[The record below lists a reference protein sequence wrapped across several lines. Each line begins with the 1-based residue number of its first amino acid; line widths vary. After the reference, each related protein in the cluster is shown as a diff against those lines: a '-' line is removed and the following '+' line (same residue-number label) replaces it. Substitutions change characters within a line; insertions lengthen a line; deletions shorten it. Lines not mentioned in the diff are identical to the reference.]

1 MDKGIE
7 SLIADMKAAAESAT
21 GGKWVREYGEGWD
34 AICSDDD
41 QLNSGFIVAE
51 FQGPEAQENRIFAQS
66 ANPANVLS
74 LISALEQAQQ
84 ENIRLQQK
92 CGIDPRTHRII
103 DLEERIA
110 ELQSSPNGMM
120 QLSNELAEMKRKCAE
135 LPDAFTRIAENL
147 RTQDN
152 RITSHPVF
160 VVFQK
165 EEMVVSEEFDHDRI
179 AWVWECGDGEVEDH
193 TARRLEALHQ
203 GCRDTRGY
211 SRYTMKS
218 INRFVT
224 ACFTEDGC
232 KDYLRQ
238 NGHNLNEPFIYVH
251 SAYRNDEWQLIRNWL
266 MTVGGTVEG
275 AE

>member
-1 MDKGIE
+1 MTNPAYEATNSDVEK
-7 SLIADMKAAAESAT
+7 LIAPYESKFSRLWERFDEACHGNAEHMRDILEATLNALEGAESDIA
-21 GGKWVREYGEGWD
+21 
-34 AICSDDD
+34 
-41 QLNSGFIVAE
+41 
-51 FQGPEAQENRIFAQS
+51 
-66 ANPANVLS
+66 VLT
-74 LISALEQAQQ
+74 SALEQAQQ
-84 ENIRLQQK
+84 YSKKRDEENQDLMLTIGRL
-92 CGIDPRTHRII
+92 RV
-103 DLEERIA
+103 EREQMESA
-110 ELQSSPNGMM
+110 PNGMM
-120 QLSNELAEMKRKCAE
+120 QLSNELAEMKRKCVE
-135 LPDAFTRIAENL
+135 LPDEFARIGENL

-179 AWVWECGDGEVEDH
+179 AWVWECGDGEVEDR

-211 SRYTMKS
+211 SRYAMKS
-218 INRFVT
+218 IKRFVT

-238 NGHNLNEPFIYVH
+238 NGHNLNEPFIYAH
-251 SAYRNDEWQLIRNWL
+251 SAYRNDEWQVIRNWL

-275 AE
+275 SE

>member
-7 SLIADMKAAAESAT
+7 ALREAVRRAPLTKPEGLSPAWQAYFDAVTPLHVAELIAT
-21 GGKWVREYGEGWD
+21 
-34 AICSDDD
+34 
-41 QLNSGFIVAE
+41 
-51 FQGPEAQENRIFAQS
+51 
-66 ANPANVLS
+66 
-74 LISALEQAQQ
+74 LEQAQQ
-84 ENIRLQQK
+84 ECQAIEQK
-92 CGIDPRTHRII
+92 LIKAAVYIETLESEPRQTN
-103 DLEERIA
+103 LKQLNEIA
-110 ELQSSPNGMM
+110 EL
-120 QLSNELAEMKRKCAE
+120 KRKCVG
-135 LPDAFTRIAENL
+135 LPDEFARIGENL

-179 AWVWECGDGEVEDH
+179 AWVWECGDGEVEDR

-211 SRYTMKS
+211 SRYAMKS
-218 INRFVT
+218 IKRFVT

-238 NGHNLNEPFIYVH
+238 NGHNLNEPFIYVD
-251 SAYRNDEWQLIRNWL
+251 SAYRNDEWQVIRNWL

-275 AE
+275 SE